1 MSTLLVDKDF
11 YPNDNTRGY
20 LIKALRA
27 ALNAAEAGEEEVTI
41 MWQTTEITWQ
51 FEDGEFFVMG

>member
-11 YPNDNTRGY
+11 YPSDNTRGS

-27 ALNAAEAGEEEVTI
+27 AINAAEAGEDEVTI
-41 MWQTTEITWQ
+41 VWQATEITWQ
-51 FEDGEFFVMG
+51 FEDGEFFVIG